1 MPGDI
6 KAYLSEISVVE
17 VSLCG
22 TPMVPEATIQVMK
35 SAAAAVPQGCE
46 KIERFIKF
54 TKVDEV
60 KKQVLLY
67 ALVPELPH
75 RDGEAVHGDA
85 VEKAAHSFLTNL
97 SVGTQK
103 GTGTGIDHKIFDG
116 VGNCIESAIDKDGS
130 LGKAYGFTDVY
141 PGAWFIHIQCTDA
154 TWDKIIKGEITG
166 VSIGG
171 YAKRNPVEKSFVERG
186 LDSLLRKAGYV
197 PEVKVEAILKSIDF
211 DQAMRLQEFWD
222 NLPKMM
228 DTIYSAIVS
237 TMYEEGK
244 TDAEKLSAIKESL
257 DQFWAKMAQIMG
269 VLEKMSK
276 SVIELRK
283 STDKEPEKIEFN
295 IDNDGG
301 EKSPQEGE
309 IEMQM
314 TPEQFNKAIA
324 DGIAAAL
331 PDAVSKALTSKL
343 DEIKKSAGDPDALQK
358 SITELSA
365 KLDKISKGE
374 EGEITATMAKAVVNL
389 HTKIENMAAV
399 LKKSLGSNVVTEK
412 SDDPPKKE
420 SSTDAIFK
428 SLSMLAEEK
437 LAASA

>member
-35 SAAAAVPQGCE
+35 SAATAPQGYE
-46 KIERFIKF
+46 KVERFFEF
-54 TKVDEV
+54 TKVDTV

-75 RDGEAVHGDA
+75 RDGEAVHEEQ
-85 VEKAAHSFLTNL
+85 VERACNSFMTNL

-103 GTGTGIDHKIFDG
+103 GTGTGIDHKIFDN
-116 VGNCIESAIDKDGS
+116 VGNAVQSAIDKDGA
-130 LGKAYGFTDVY
+130 LGKAHGFEKVY
-141 PGAWFIHIQCTDA
+141 PGAWWICIQCTDA
-154 TWDKIIKGEITG
+154 TWDKIVKGEITG

-171 YAKRNPVEKSFVERG
+171 YAKRSPVEKSFVERG

-197 PEVKVEAILKSIDF
+197 PADNIEAIVKSIDF

-237 TMYEEGK
+237 AMYEDGK
-244 TDAEKLSAIKESL
+244 SDAEKLAAIKESL
-257 DQFWAKMAQIMG
+257 DQFWNKMAQIMG

-283 STDKEPEKIEFN
+283 GVEREPEKIEFN
-295 IDNDGG
+295 LDNDGG
-301 EKSPQEGE
+301 AKPPQEGE
-309 IEMQM
+309 IEMQL
-314 TPEQFNKAIA
+314 TPEQLNKMIA
-324 DGIAAAL
+324 DGISAAL
-331 PDAVSKALTSKL
+331 PDAVNKAITNKL
-343 DEIKKSAGDPDALQK
+343 DEVKKATGDLNALQQ
-358 SITELSA
+358 SVTDLTG
-365 KLDKISKGE
+365 KLDKLVKGE

-389 HTKIENMAAV
+389 NTKVENISAV
-399 LKKSLGSNVVTEK
+399 LKKSLGSNIVIEK
-412 SDDPPKKE
+412 ADDPPKKT

-428 SLSMLAEEK
+428 SLSLLAEEK
-437 LAASA
+437 LSNPA